1 MYTLLKLKSK
11 KSSRRQIDIKGAKDG
26 ILLLPNNRY
35 RSILKVSSLNF
46 ELKSEEE
53 QDILIDT
60 YESFLN
66 SLGGPLQVLIRTR
79 EVDMDKYINEL
90 EEKLSIETEDIYKVQ
105 LQSYCEFISGLVSTN
120 KILTRHFYIIVP
132 YDSVSKS
139 DFKMV
144 KEQLKFKTDIVS
156 RGLLRLGMH
165 SSELS
170 SLEVLDLFYSFYN
183 PEQSKVQPLTDKAL
197 QLIQTSFIQKEVI

>member
-79 EVDMDKYINEL
+79 EVDMDKYI
-90 EEKLSIETEDIYKVQ
+90 TAAD
-105 LQSYCEFISGLVSTN
+105 
-120 KILTRHFYIIVP
+120 
-132 YDSVSKS
+132 
-139 DFKMV
+139 
-144 KEQLKFKTDIVS
+144 
-156 RGLLRLGMH
+156 LLRVYKRACFNKQNSDPPLLYNC
-165 SSELS
+165 SIRLS
-170 SLEVLDLFYSFYN
+170 FKIRFQDGKRAIEV
-183 PEQSKVQPLTDKAL
+183 
-197 QLIQTSFIQKEVI
+197 